1 MWNPKIV
8 YRISAENN
16 KHSSLYRPILFVQ
29 REDFREKKKKRSS
42 STSPNSILS
51 FSSNLATVERSWIA
65 RKPFSTVFFIR
76 DFYPEATRSRRPLFL
91 INRLK
96 SWYSVTARGVVTR
109 PGLRSRPPPWAR
121 EPNRRLAATSAVWR
135 TSGLRICWWT
145 APASRAAA
153 GRTSPANFSFGI
165 RNQFFPI
172 VLYVYKF

>member
-109 PGLRSRPPPWAR
+109 PGLRSRPPRAR

-165 RNQFFPI
+165 RNQFFAI